1 MSVKDILFSQEARS
15 KILEGVNMLGDA
27 VGSTLGP
34 KGRIVTIERSYGS
47 PKLTKDGVSVAR
59 EIELHDKFENLG
71 AQLVREVAGRT
82 NDTGGDGTTTAT
94 ILAQFMINEGF
105 KLVAAG
111 ANPMDLKRGIDKSVN
126 RVVEHLKANREAVSE
141 KDQSLDQV
149 ATISSNN
156 DPEIGKLIG
165 EVMKSVGRDG
175 VVTVEEAKGTETTY
189 ELVKGMQFDKGYLS
203 PYFVTDSEKMR
214 AELGS
219 AYILVHEQ
227 KISSANEF
235 MHVLDLV
242 AKSGSGKPLLVIAED
257 VEGQALAAA
266 VLNKI
271 HGALKVAAVKAPG
284 FGDRRKAMLGD
295 IAVLTGGRVISEE
308 IGKSLKDVTLEDLGR
323 AHSVSINKDSTIIV
337 GGEGKKE
344 DIEARRAQIQAE
356 VNASTSDYDKEK
368 LQERLGKL
376 KESGVAI
383 IKVAGYTETE
393 IKETKDRVE
402 DALSATRAALEE
414 GIIPG
419 GGAALLYASAE
430 AFEGLR
436 FENEDQRFGMEIV
449 KKSLLQPMK
458 RICDN
463 AGVSG
468 EVVTEKLLESKDRK
482 IGYDAQKGEHVN
494 MIKSG
499 IVDPLKVT
507 RCALQNAASI
517 SGLIITVEAA
527 VVEKP
532 EAKPTVPGGGMPDM
546 GGGMM

>member
-1 MSVKDILFSQEARS
+1 MSVKDIVFSQEARS
-15 KILEGVNMLGDA
+15 KILKGVNVLGDA
-27 VGSTLGP
+27 VGCTLGP

-111 ANPMDLKRGIDKSVN
+111 ANPMDLKRGIDKSVSK
-126 RVVEHLKANREAVSE
+126 VVEHMQSNRSEVSE
-141 KDQSLDQV
+141 DDHSLDQV

-156 DPEIGKLIG
+156 DPGIGELIGK
-165 EVMKSVGRDG
+165 VMKSVGRDG

-189 ELVKGMQFDKGYLS
+189 ELVKGMQFDRGYLS
-203 PYFVTDSEKMR
+203 PYFVTDPEKMR
-214 AELGS
+214 AELNN
-219 AYILVHEQ
+219 AYILIHEQ
-227 KISSANEF
+227 KISSATEF

-271 HGALKVAAVKAPG
+271 HGALKICAVKSPG

-308 IGKSLKDVTLEDLGR
+308 IGKSLKDVTLEDLGK
-323 AHSVSINKDSTIIV
+323 AHSVSINKDNTIIV

-344 DIEARRAQIQAE
+344 DIDARRSQIKAE
-356 VNASTSDYDKEK
+356 IDASTSDYDKEK

-414 GIIPG
+414 GIISG
-419 GGAALLYASAE
+419 GGAALLYASKG
-430 AFEGLR
+430 AFGGLD
-436 FENEDQRFGMEIV
+436 FDNEDQRFGMDV
-449 KKSLLQPMK
+449 VRKALLQPVK
-458 RICDN
+458 RICHN

-468 EVVTEKLLESKDRK
+468 EIVTEKLLEGGDPRM
-482 IGYDAQKGEHVN
+482 GYDAQRGEYVD
-494 MIKSG
+494 MVESG

-527 VVEKP
+527 IVEKP
-532 EAKPTVPGGGMPDM
+532 EAKPAPSGMPDM